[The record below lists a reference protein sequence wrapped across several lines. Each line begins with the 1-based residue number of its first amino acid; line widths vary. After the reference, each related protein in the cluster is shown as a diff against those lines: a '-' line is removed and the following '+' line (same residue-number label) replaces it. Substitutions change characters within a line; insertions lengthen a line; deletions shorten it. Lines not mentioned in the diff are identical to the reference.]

1 MTGKYLLLAL
11 LATAAFAQDP
21 VSITPYQLIDAR
33 AGNAIACSNCSIY
46 TYAAGTNTPLATY
59 TSSTLATPNTNPVL
73 TNSAGYAVNGATVT
87 GIWVGSS
94 CYKFVAKDSSAVTLF
109 TQDNICDRG
118 AVLKALLAASSGSSL
133 VGFIQ
138 AGGGAVARTAQAK
151 MRETFSVTDFG
162 ATGNGSTDDTAAIQ
176 AALTAGAGGQMV
188 YCPPGVYKISATL
201 YLPSFVTFYGPPNDF
216 LNSYGG
222 CTLTWYGSAP
232 ATPYVHGSA
241 MLEAYKVN
249 GTNVSG
255 INFEGQV
262 TTNLTGYMDDAQGGG
277 VAQRNSIKNSA
288 FFRFGNPATDAPGA
302 AMVYGTEGYSGITE
316 QVDGVENIDNTGTN
330 VYVFI
335 RINNLNF
342 AYSRFQRS
350 SAVYFNKG
358 MDIRASGWARVESPA
373 YGLTMGTNPCV
384 FCFSGTHGQWNFNQ
398 VQSEQDASITLN
410 PKMFLIDQSAGQP
423 GDPSPIIITN
433 SIFGYPSTISAPNAN
448 IISKGN
454 HGGPTV
460 AITITAAANA
470 TLVTKEADYPDT
482 VWTIQNGTSAVKNLG
497 VPIARGSIQEFDMSL
512 DDSNATPLVKYQV
525 NPVATTMTEP
535 FNQYRNL
542 VGGVDTARWTNFWS
556 TTYFGIKDLTTS
568 YNSLSLA
575 SGMNTGDGIQCV
587 IGSCVVAGA
596 TLDAVGGTPMLTRYF
611 STQGG
616 INGAI
621 TVTSP
626 DGTYAPSLAN
636 PAFCVYLDN
645 NTLIGGAGNTISFNG
660 AAPVAIF
667 NKQNSAQIT
676 TTYAVGTT
684 FCGMVGGSGLIHE
697 R

>member
-11 LATAAFAQDP
+11 LATTAFAQDP
-21 VSITPYQLIDAR
+21 VSITPYQLLDAR
-33 AGNAIACSNCSIY
+33 SGQAVACSGCSIY

-73 TNSAGYAVNGATVT
+73 TNSAGYAVNGATIT
-87 GIWVGSS
+87 GIWVGTS
-94 CYKFVAKDSSAVTLF
+94 CYKFVAKDATAVTLF

-151 MRETFSVTDFG
+151 MRETVSVTDFG

-176 AALTAGAGGQMV
+176 AALTAAAGGQTV

-201 YLPSFVTFYGPPNDF
+201 YLPSFITFRGPAADF
-216 LNSYGG
+216 LNPSGG
-222 CTLTWYGSAP
+222 CALKWYGSAP
-232 ATPYVHGSA
+232 ATPYVHASA
-241 MLEAYKVN
+241 MLEAYQLN
-249 GTNVSG
+249 GTTVDG
-255 INFEGQV
+255 IAFDGST

-277 VAQRNSIKNSA
+277 IAQRNSIKNST
-288 FFRFGNPATDAPGA
+288 FSRFGNPATDAPGA
-302 AMVYGTEGYSGITE
+302 AMVYGTEGYSGIIE
-316 QVDGVENIDNTGTN
+316 QVDGVENIDNTGSE

-350 SAVYFNKG
+350 SAIYFNKG
-358 MDIRASGWARVESPA
+358 MDIRAAGWARVESPA

-384 FCFSGTHGQWNFNQ
+384 FCFSGTHGQWTFNQ

-433 SIFGYPSTISAPNAN
+433 SIFGYPSTISAPYAN

-454 HGGPTV
+454 FGGPTV

-470 TLVTKEADYPDT
+470 TLVTKESDYPDT

-512 DDSNATPLVKYQV
+512 DDSNATPIVKYQV
-525 NPVATTMTEP
+525 NPIAPTMTEP

-542 VGGVDTARWTNFWS
+542 VAGVDTARWTSFWS
-556 TTYFGIKDLTTS
+556 TTSFGFKDLTTS
-568 YNSLSLA
+568 YKFLTFADGL
-575 SGMNTGDGIQCV
+575 NTGDGIQCV
-587 IGSCVVAGA
+587 VGICTVAG
-596 TLDAVGGTPMLTRYF
+596 VSINRSGGAPMFTRYF
-611 STQGG
+611 TTQGG

-626 DGTYAPSLAN
+626 DGSYAPSLAD
-636 PAFCVYLDN
+636 PSFCVYLDT
-645 NTLIGGAGNTISFNG
+645 NTLIGGSSNTISFNG

-667 NKQNSAQIT
+667 NTQNSAQIT